1 MIVLK
6 LILKRLRIVLLGK
19 LFFGFRYLV
28 GFLLFLLILWFLKVT
43 LGWFIDT
50 KYWDRLT
57 SDQFMI
63 FEERK

>member
-6 LILKRLRIVLLGK
+6 LILKRLRIVLLDK

-28 GFLLFLLILWFLKVT
+28 GFLLFVLILWFLKVT